1 MAISSYNSITG
12 EVTDPEPQE
21 TEYVHRSSS
30 WRQYIYGTDIFN
42 TILNSPHDLPGVS
55 LASVSGIL
63 FTANNFII
71 NQTQVDVG
79 DVILVR
85 TLLQIS
91 IYVSILLY
99 REERF
104 LPETTSQK
112 IYTILQGKEREMR
125 RS

>member
-1 MAISSYNSITG
+1 M
-12 EVTDPEPQE
+12 
-21 TEYVHRSSS
+21 
-30 WRQYIYGTDIFN
+30 
-42 TILNSPHDLPGVS
+42 
-55 LASVSGIL
+55 
-63 FTANNFII
+63 
-71 NQTQVDVG
+71 TQVDVG
-79 DVILVR
+79 DVVLVR